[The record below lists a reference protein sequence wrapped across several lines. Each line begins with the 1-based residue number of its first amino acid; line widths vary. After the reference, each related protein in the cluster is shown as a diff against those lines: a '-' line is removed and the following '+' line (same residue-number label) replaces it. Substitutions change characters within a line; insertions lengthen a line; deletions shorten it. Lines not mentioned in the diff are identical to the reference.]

1 MWGRPY
7 RVKPRLRGLPKGPS
21 RASARIYTLDAVP
34 ICTGGHR
41 EGASLRYSHDLRWL
55 GEEAKCLLSSATNC
69 HLAISHAHF
78 AHDLLFYT
86 LSYYFFAQHYTYE
99 TFISTGLNRC
109 TCKREVIKS
118 SCGLGQSNHKS
129 WPSQNSQPLPFK
141 SPHGPM
147 AQPYR
152 QIFIWHVSFH
162 DPVYKVFT
170 GAYDAWTHFNVV
182 SQGQNLLERTFPL
195 HMTLNS
201 DIYIA
206 QFKGLVPP
214 VQLSRLARCSGKS
227 FNLQR
232 GPFLTGE
239 SPRYHPNVLHPS
251 LRISI
256 DSEDCLL

>member
-147 AQPYR
+147 RLPFDMFPFT
-152 QIFIWHVSFH
+152 ILFIKYLQVHMMH
-162 DPVYKVFT
+162 EHILMLYLRD
-170 GAYDAWTHFNVV
+170 
-182 SQGQNLLERTFPL
+182 RTFL
-195 HMTLNS
+195 KELSLCIWLWTL
-201 DIYIA
+201 IYILPSS
-206 QFKGLVPP
+206 KGLFPQCNWAGWQDALENRSICNAGRFLRGKV
-214 VQLSRLARCSGKS
+214 LATIPT
-227 FNLQR
+227 FY
-232 GPFLTGE
+232 T
-239 SPRYHPNVLHPS
+239 LHFVS
-251 LRISI
+251 A
-256 DSEDCLL
+256 